1 MDREWLPQWLR
12 TPGVHRLPSG
22 RDVLV
27 EPIEET
33 WICIDLGERLV
44 AIVDLDEEPPIVAVS
59 LQWPYGIR
67 SELNPPGTRPYGYE
81 ATVALLDGRLV
92 VRELPVGEHR
102 RNCGDGWTPPCS
114 IGDAAEFYAHVHAG
128 GLESCIDVLAGLGR
142 DVAGWEVPDDGVL
155 LWRGLADEQGRALV
169 ERLPRD
175 DTAWEGR
182 VFDIAARLPVGLR
195 PLDP

>member
-1 MDREWLPQWLR
+1 MDRERLPQWLR

-44 AIVDLDEEPPIVAVS
+44 AIVDLDEEPPMVALS

-81 ATVALLDGRLV
+81 ATVALLDDRLV

-102 RNCGDGWTPPCS
+102 GTCGDGWAPPCS
-114 IGDAAEFYAHVHAG
+114 IGDAAEF
-128 GLESCIDVLAGLGR
+128 
-142 DVAGWEVPDDGVL
+142 
-155 LWRGLADEQGRALV
+155 
-169 ERLPRD
+169 
-175 DTAWEGR
+175 
-182 VFDIAARLPVGLR
+182 
-195 PLDP
+195 